1 MAFFCLFI
9 LNLKVSNCM
18 KKLIIARENVDDSHL
33 PSNLHPVI
41 KQIYATRNVI
51 NADELNNS
59 AATLHDFKLFKDI
72 DKASE
77 LLVNALNAQS
87 RILIVGDFDADGATS
102 TATLMQGLGMFGFK
116 HLDYL
121 IPDRFSLG
129 YGLSPAL
136 AEQIVQ
142 INPELVITVDNG
154 ISCIAGIDILKAVG
168 IKVLVTD
175 HHLQGEQLPNAD
187 AIVNPNRHECN
198 FPSKSIA
205 GVGVAFYLLI
215 ALRSVMREQ
224 GYFEQQPP
232 PNLAN
237 LLDIVALGTVA
248 DVVALDANNRTLVH
262 QGLARIRSGN
272 TRPGITALI
281 EVANRNAARLS
292 ASDFGFSLA
301 PRLNA
306 AGRLDD
312 MSLGIACL
320 LSNDIN
326 QARRIAGE
334 LDSLNHAR
342 REIEQGMQAEAQAV
356 LDRLAF
362 TDDNI
367 PDAICLFQDDWHQG
381 VIGILAGRL
390 KEKYHRPTVIF
401 AGGENGEIKG
411 SCRSIEGLHMRDL
424 LEGLNTADPHLIN
437 KFGGHAMAA
446 GLSINEQNFNDFKK
460 AFDAAVTAQL
470 SEESKRCIVFT
481 DGELPNECFTMEF
494 AQLLKQ
500 SGPWGQQFP
509 EPVFEH
515 TFEVIQQRIVGE
527 KHLKLVLK
535 HQSGRLVDAI
545 AFGIDVK
552 EWPDTEA
559 RFVKVA
565 YQLDINEFRGKFSL
579 QLIVRELAK
588 VHSKICSN

>member
-1 MAFFCLFI
+1 
-9 LNLKVSNCM
+9 M
-18 KKLIIARENVDDSHL
+18 KKLIVAREYCDDSHL
-33 PSNLHPVI
+33 PNHLHPVI
-41 KQIYATRNVI
+41 KQIYASRQVNH
-51 NADELNNS
+51 ADELDNS

-72 DKASE
+72 DKATA
-77 LLVNALNAQS
+77 LLQEALNTQS
-87 RILIVGDFDADGATS
+87 KVLIVGDFDADGATS
-102 TATLMQGLGMFGFK
+102 TATLMQGLAMFGFA

-121 IPDRFSLG
+121 VPDRFSLG

-136 AEQIVQ
+136 AEQIVTMA
-142 INPELVITVDNG
+142 PDLVITVDNG
-154 ISCIAGIDILKAVG
+154 ISCIAGIAIVKAAG

-187 AIVNPNRHECN
+187 AIVNPNRHDCD

-215 ALRSVMREQ
+215 ALRSALRDA
-224 GYFEQQPP
+224 GYFNTQPM
-232 PNLAN
+232 PNLAE

-262 QGLARIRSGN
+262 QGLARIRSGK

-320 LSNDIN
+320 LATDIN

-334 LDSLNHAR
+334 LDSLNHER
-342 REIEQGMQAEAQAV
+342 REIEQGMQVEAQAV
-356 LDRLAF
+356 LDKLAF
-362 TDDNI
+362 SDEQT
-367 PDAICLFQDDWHQG
+367 PDAICLYQGDWHQG

-401 AGGENGEIKG
+401 AGGDNGEIKG

-424 LEGLNTADPHLIN
+424 LERLNTLHPHLIS

-446 GLSINEQNFNDFKK
+446 GLTISEQHFHEFKRE
-460 AFDAAVTAQL
+460 FENAVSAQL
-470 SEESKRCIVFT
+470 SEEHKRCIILT
-481 DGELPNECFTMEF
+481 DGELTDDCFSMEF
-494 AQLLKQ
+494 ANVLKQ
-500 SGPWGQQFP
+500 AGPWGQQFP

-515 TFEVIQQRIVGE
+515 TFELVQQRIVGE

-535 HQSGRLVDAI
+535 HRSGRLVDAI
-545 AFGIDVK
+545 AFGVDVRA
-552 EWPDTEA
+552 WPDTEA
-559 RFVKVA
+559 RFVKLA

-579 QLIVRELAK
+579 QLIARELQK
-588 VHSKICSN
+588 VP

>member
-1 MAFFCLFI
+1 
-9 LNLKVSNCM
+9 M
-18 KKLIIARENVDDSHL
+18 KKLIVAREYCDDSHL
-33 PSNLHPVI
+33 PNHLHPVI
-41 KQIYATRNVI
+41 KQIYASRQVNH
-51 NADELNNS
+51 ADELDNS

-72 DKASE
+72 DKATA
-77 LLVNALNAQS
+77 LLQEALNTQS
-87 RILIVGDFDADGATS
+87 KVLIVGDFDADGATS
-102 TATLMQGLGMFGFK
+102 TATLMQGLAMFGFA

-121 IPDRFSLG
+121 VPDRFSLG

-136 AEQIVQ
+136 AEQIVTMA
-142 INPELVITVDNG
+142 PDLVITVDNG
-154 ISCIAGIDILKAVG
+154 ISCIAGIAIVKAAG

-187 AIVNPNRHECN
+187 AIVNPNRHDCD

-215 ALRSVMREQ
+215 ALRSALRDA
-224 GYFEQQPP
+224 GYFNTQPM
-232 PNLAN
+232 PNLAE

-262 QGLARIRSGN
+262 QGLARIRSGK

-320 LSNDIN
+320 LATDIN

-334 LDSLNHAR
+334 LDSLNHER
-342 REIEQGMQAEAQAV
+342 REIEQGMQVEAQAV
-356 LDRLAF
+356 LDKLAF
-362 TDDNI
+362 SDEQT
-367 PDAICLFQDDWHQG
+367 PDAICLYQGDWHQG

-401 AGGENGEIKG
+401 AGGDNGEIKG

-424 LEGLNTADPHLIN
+424 LERLNTLHPHLIS

-446 GLSINEQNFNDFKK
+446 GLSINEQHFNEFKRE
-460 AFDAAVTAQL
+460 FENAVSAQL
-470 SEESKRCIVFT
+470 SEEHKRCIILT
-481 DGELPNECFTMEF
+481 DGELTDDCFSMEF
-494 AQLLKQ
+494 ANLLKQ

-515 TFEVIQQRIVGE
+515 TFELVQQRIVGE

-535 HQSGRLVDAI
+535 HRSGRLVDAI
-545 AFGIDVK
+545 AFGVDVRA
-552 EWPDTEA
+552 WPDTEA
-559 RFVKVA
+559 RFVKLA

-579 QLIVRELAK
+579 QLIARELQK
-588 VHSKICSN
+588 VP

>member
-1 MAFFCLFI
+1 
-9 LNLKVSNCM
+9 M
-18 KKLIIARENVDDSHL
+18 KKLIVARDHHDDSHL
-33 PSNLHPVI
+33 PSHLHPVI
-41 KQIYATRNVI
+41 KQIYASRQVNH
-51 NADELNNS
+51 ADELNNS

-72 DKASE
+72 DKATA
-77 LLVNALNAQS
+77 LLQHALRAQS
-87 RILIVGDFDADGATS
+87 KVLIVGDFDADGATS
-102 TATLMQGLGMFGFK
+102 TATLMQGLAMFGFA

-121 IPDRFSLG
+121 VPDRFSLG

-136 AEQIVQ
+136 AEQIVTMA
-142 INPELVITVDNG
+142 PDLVITVDNG
-154 ISCIAGIDILKAVG
+154 ISCIAGIAIVKAAG

-187 AIVNPNRHECN
+187 AIVNPNRHDCE

-215 ALRSVMREQ
+215 ALRSALRDV
-224 GYFEQQPP
+224 GHFAQQPP
-232 PNLAN
+232 PNLAD

-262 QGLARIRSGN
+262 QGLARIRSGK

-320 LSNDIN
+320 LATDIN
-326 QARRIAGE
+326 QARRIAAE
-334 LDSLNHAR
+334 LDSLNHER
-342 REIEQGMQAEAQAV
+342 REIEQGMQLEAQAV
-356 LDRLAF
+356 LDKLAF
-362 TDDNI
+362 SDEQT
-367 PDAICLFQDDWHQG
+367 PDAICLYQEDWHQG

-401 AGGENGEIKG
+401 AGGDNGEIKG

-424 LEGLNTADPHLIN
+424 LERLNTLHPHLIS

-446 GLSINEQNFNDFKK
+446 GLSINEQHFSEFKRE
-460 AFDAAVTAQL
+460 FEQAVSGQL
-470 SEESKRCIVFT
+470 SEEHKRCIILT
-481 DGELPNECFTMEF
+481 DGELADDCFSMEF
-494 AQLLKQ
+494 ANVLKQ
-500 SGPWGQQFP
+500 AGPWGQQFP

-515 TFEVIQQRIVGE
+515 TFELVQQRIVGE

-535 HQSGRLVDAI
+535 HRSGRLVDAI
-545 AFGIDVK
+545 AFGIDVR

-559 RFVKVA
+559 RLVKLA

-579 QLIVRELAK
+579 QLIVRELQK
-588 VHSKICSN
+588 VS

>member
-1 MAFFCLFI
+1 
-9 LNLKVSNCM
+9 M

-41 KQIYATRNVI
+41 KQIYANRHVFS
-51 NADELNNS
+51 ADELDNS
-59 AATLHDFKLFKDI
+59 VATLHDFKLFKDI
-72 DKASE
+72 DKASD
-77 LLVNALNAQS
+77 LLIEALKAQS
-87 RILIVGDFDADGATS
+87 HILIVGDFDADGATS
-102 TATLMQGLGMFGFK
+102 TATLMQGLSMFGFK

-142 INPELVITVDNG
+142 IKPDLVITVDNG
-154 ISCIAGIDILKAVG
+154 ISCIVGIDILKAVG

-187 AIVNPNRHECN
+187 AIVNPNRHECD

-215 ALRSVMREQ
+215 ALRSTMRDL
-224 GYFEQQPP
+224 GYFEQQSP

-262 QGLARIRSGN
+262 QGLARIRSGK

-320 LSNDIN
+320 LSTDIN
-326 QARRIAGE
+326 QARSIASE
-334 LDSLNHAR
+334 LDSLNFAR
-342 REIEQGMQAEAQAV
+342 REIEQGMQAQAQAV

-362 TDDNI
+362 NDDNS

-446 GLSINEQNFNDFKK
+446 GLSINEQHFNDFKK
-460 AFDAAVTAQL
+460 AFDAAVSAQL

-481 DGELPNECFTMEF
+481 DGELPNDCFTMEF

-515 TFEVIQQRIVGE
+515 TFEIIQQRIVGE

-559 RFVKVA
+559 KFVKLA
-565 YQLDINEFRGKFSL
+565 YQLDINEFRGKFTL
-579 QLIVRELAK
+579 QLIVRELEK
-588 VHSKICSN
+588 VH